1 MIINNVDVRQRSR
14 GLVGVTDVGV
24 VYTPSTMCS
33 AQGGYDKLIYSDVLL
48 TYDTPTNEW
57 NVCRIV

>member
-33 AQGGYDKLIYSDVLL
+33 AGMFLL
-48 TYDTPTNEW
+48 PVTGHP
-57 NVCRIV
+57 VPVIVSVSLCV